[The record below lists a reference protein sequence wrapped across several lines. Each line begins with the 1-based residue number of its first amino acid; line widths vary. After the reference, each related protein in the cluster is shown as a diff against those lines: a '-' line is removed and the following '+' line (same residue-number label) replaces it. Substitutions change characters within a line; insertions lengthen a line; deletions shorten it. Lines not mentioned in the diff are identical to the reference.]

1 MLHIGD
7 HQIND
12 IFGAHAL
19 GIKVLWFNN
28 TKAQWEQDFEKPDQ
42 FYDWQTLAK
51 IIEEN
56 MSQDELS
63 KAIINILKKEMGA
76 IKDILPSDLL
86 LNLQKV
92 IGPELEKLIEKSG
105 YVSKSKYTALE
116 KLADNLEK
124 RIIDLENKTKE

>member
-1 MLHIGD
+1 
-7 HQIND
+7 
-12 IFGAHAL
+12 
-19 GIKVLWFNN
+19 
-28 TKAQWEQDFEKPDQ
+28 
-42 FYDWQTLAK
+42 
-51 IIEEN
+51 

-63 KAIINILKKEMGA
+63 KAIVNILKKEMDA
-76 IKDILPSDLL
+76 IKDILPPDLL

-92 IGPELEKLIEKSG
+92 IGPEVEKLIEKNG